1 VKLRLSCLIQELR
14 CVLYRTQLDL
24 LAKGD
29 YIAALRSGLQRS
41 GGGILSGELSYSGV
55 SGHSLRLA

>member
-14 CVLYRTQLDL
+14 FVLYRTQLDL

-29 YIAALRSGLQRS
+29 YIAALSSGLRRS
-41 GGGILSGELSYSGV
+41 GGDTFRALLSYSGV